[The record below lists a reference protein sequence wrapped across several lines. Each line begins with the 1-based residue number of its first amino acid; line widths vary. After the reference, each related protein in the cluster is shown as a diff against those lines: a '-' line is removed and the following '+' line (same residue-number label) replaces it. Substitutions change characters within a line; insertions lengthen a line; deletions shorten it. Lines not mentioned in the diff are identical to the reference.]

1 MTESDNNTSFGV
13 YKPVGHVVI
22 SFPSAQQAQAARAAL
37 AGEPG
42 LQDDAIRFMTDRQM
56 VEQVDADI
64 LDASPLVN
72 FGQELNLVKAHR
84 ELAQLGYH
92 WLIVRAE
99 GEQAVRVAA
108 IARQHGAERAQ
119 RYGRLVIE
127 ELIEHGTDLPQVSE
141 TPDRGLDAQ
150 TPSGQEGERAA
161 LRPAEKRLP
170 RDAKR

>member
-1 MTESDNNTSFGV
+1 MTDPDNTSFGV

-22 SFPSAQQAQAARAAL
+22 SFPSARQAQAARTAL
-37 AGEPG
+37 AKEPG
-42 LQDDAIRFMTDRQM
+42 LDNDAIHFMTDRQM

-64 LDASPLVN
+64 LDASPLAN

-84 ELAQLGYH
+84 ELAELGYH

-99 GEQAVRVAA
+99 GDLAARVAA
-108 IARQHGAERAQ
+108 IAKEHGAERAQ

-127 ELIEHGTDLPQVSE
+127 ELIEHRSDLPQVAES
-141 TPDRGLDAQ
+141 PDRGLDAQ
-150 TPSGQEGERAA
+150 TPSGQEAERAS
-161 LRPAEKRLP
+161 LRPPRPP

>member
-1 MTESDNNTSFGV
+1 MSDADNTSFGV

-22 SFPSAQQAQAARAAL
+22 SFPSAQQAEAARAAI
-37 AGEPG
+37 AKVPG
-42 LQDDAIRFMTDRQM
+42 LEADAIRFMTDKQM
-56 VEQVDADI
+56 TAQIDSDL
-64 LDASPLVN
+64 LDASPLAN

-99 GEQAVRVAA
+99 GDQAARVAD
-108 IARQHGAERAQ
+108 IAKQHGAERAQ

-127 ELIEHGTDLPQVSE
+127 ELIQHGSDLPQVAES
-141 TPDRGLDAQ
+141 PDRGLDAQ
-150 TPSGQEGERAA
+150 TPSGQEAERAR
-161 LRPAEKRLP
+161 LRPPENRPP